1 MSAMAWI
8 LALEAVAPA
17 AAEPPAWTPGY
28 IAAARVHLRAAPARD
43 SAEVVRLRIGA
54 EVEYRPAGEGGL
66 CEVKV
71 TGTGRV
77 GFTRCSALGTERPTV
92 EGLLRRLAAVMETR
106 QAAGAAGRYPSKD
119 SDIRLVSLVK
129 RIFFLSPSLTV
140 LWWACGELDYER
152 SGVTP
157 CSPDISGLFAELDG
171 IRRGSDLVPLRGCW
185 NSPAV
190 ARGAYPVSGP
200 MDCHHDPGWDER
212 VGRLEGN
219 VLRMVRDEKLGPR
232 LVAKPSLFKSR
243 NDVYLVPGGQ
253 NLARLLRRGES
264 FLGPDGRAEVRYQT
278 GGLFGAASFIEFTK
292 LLPDARAMLSV
303 FPADP
308 GCRYLCDIPGLLA
321 RFIDRPR
328 VYLLTK
334 RGALVSGSLVEIRD
348 PHPSPC
354 GRRAAAV
361 FASREPVDVAAVIV
375 TPMSL
380 DPVKTKVHQFGGGS
394 FEVDLDGDGNQD
406 FAYLA
411 TGNECVEDN
420 TYCCTGFLVVNIGG
434 AWHLAAEMCTEVC
447 T

>member
-1 MSAMAWI
+1 MLAMSAMAWI

-66 CEVKV
+66 CEVRV

-77 GFTRCSALGTERPTV
+77 GFTRCGALGTERPTV
-92 EGLLRRLAAVMETR
+92 EGLWRRILHMTER
-106 QAAGAAGRYPSKD
+106 RGRSSGAPVEKWTDSKFEALVE
-119 SDIRLVSLVK
+119 RL
-129 RIFFLSPSLTV
+129 FFLSPSYDL
-140 LWWACGELDYER
+140 LWWACHKRFYEYDGY
-152 SGVTP
+152 GVNK
-157 CSPDISGLFAELDG
+157 CAPDILKLFSDLDG
-171 IRRGSDLVPLRGCW
+171 LRKGADLRPVNSCWNPPLVPRGTPREQGD
-185 NSPAV
+185 SFSTY
-190 ARGAYPVSGP
+190 RGLG
-200 MDCHHDPGWDER
+200 R
-212 VGRLEGN
+212 VEGN
-219 VLRMVRDEKLGPR
+219 ILQVVRDDKPGPS
-232 LVAKPSLFKSR
+232 LVAKPSVFKSR
-243 NDVYLVPGGQ
+243 DDVYLVPGGRD
-253 NLARLLRRGES
+253 LSSLRRRGNP
-264 FLGPDGRAEVRYQT
+264 FVDPDGLAEVRYRT
-278 GGLFGAASFIEFTK
+278 DGFAGTASLTEFTK
-292 LLPDARAMLSV
+292 LLPDARAVLSL

-308 GCRYLCDIPGLLA
+308 YCQSFCDIPGLLA

-328 VYLLTK
+328 VYLLSK

-348 PHPSPC
+348 PHSGPC

-375 TPMSL
+375 THMSL
-380 DPVKTKVHQFGGGS
+380 DPVKTKFHRLGGGS

-420 TYCCTGFLVVNIGG
+420 THCCTGFLVVNIGG
-434 AWHLAAEMCTEVC
+434 AWHLAAEMCTQVC